1 MSPTRP
7 ARYAPPRSRAA
18 RSRRWLPSILLLA
31 GTLACAE
38 GSRSLYPAAYAGA
51 RGAMEIGGDR
61 LVFVYAR
68 QGEYVLLGSR
78 NRGSGGDI
86 LVHAPQASAGT
97 ADDASSATAD
107 FRCSSQRGRGAIA
120 GRAQELAGPHSA
132 DGTSSVRDGFAPC
145 WYVAPRSGLYGVR
158 FTSATRGARGN
169 DGSLAHPPVL
179 AGFVS
184 AWDVSVRS
192 GAGSLADLDGRVFA
206 HALCSTQAPA
216 AVSTAVSTS
225 CRRTAIATA
234 GPSVATRK
242 AVRRSKRTGRT
253 TRAAS
258 GLFQRRRAGRAERH
272 RGRPRAW
279 RASPLRCSRPHRG

>member
-1 MSPTRP
+1 
-7 ARYAPPRSRAA
+7 
-18 RSRRWLPSILLLA
+18 
-31 GTLACAE
+31 
-38 GSRSLYPAAYAGA
+38 
-51 RGAMEIGGDR
+51 MEIGGDR

-107 FRCSSQRGRGAIA
+107 FRCSSQRGRGAIT

-145 WYVAPRSGLYGVR
+145 WHVAPRSGAALR
-158 FTSATRGARGN
+158 RALHQRDPRRAWQRRLARPSAGAGRLRLGL
-169 DGSLAHPPVL
+169 GRERAQRRRL
-179 AGFVS
+179 AGRPGRARVRPCALARHRRRPRS
-184 AWDVSVRS
+184 PRQSPRRVDGRPSLPPDLPWRRGRPCDVRS
-192 GAGSLADLDGRVFA
+192 ERGGR
-206 HALCSTQAPA
+206 L
-216 AVSTAVSTS
+216 
-225 CRRTAIATA
+225 
-234 GPSVATRK
+234 
-242 AVRRSKRTGRT
+242 
-253 TRAAS
+253 RAAS

-279 RASPLRCSRPHRG
+279 RARHCAAAGRTAG